1 MSDELAKDFVV
12 LLTYLL
18 PGFLAAWVF
27 YGLTSHPKPSQF
39 ERVVQA
45 LIFTLIVQTLVPPCR
60 WLLEGI
66 GRISAIRPWD
76 GVAEG
81 LTSVVLA
88 FLFGAALAYL
98 TNTDSVHKRLRS
110 WGFTTRTSHPSE
122 WYCVLSDKVTFVIL
136 HLCDGRRLYGWPKE
150 WPVEPDRGQF
160 YIMLPSWIQADGKQ
174 IEMPQLD
181 GLLISAKDVRW
192 VEFVA
197 IPETKNDQPEPEK
210 GI

>member
-45 LIFTLIVQTLVPPCR
+45 LIFTLIIQTLVPLCR
-60 WLLEGI
+60 GVLEATGAVW
-66 GRISAIRPWD
+66 SIRPWD
-76 GVAEG
+76 RASES

-88 FLFGAALAYL
+88 FMFGAALAYF
-98 TNTDSVHKRLRS
+98 TNTDSVHNWLRRR
-110 WGFTTRTSHPSE
+110 GFTTRTSHPSE
-122 WYCVLSDKVTFVIL
+122 WYCVLAEKVTFVIL

-150 WPVEPDRGQF
+150 WPVESDKGQF
-160 YIMLPSWIQADGKQ
+160 YIMLPSWIQEDGSQ
-174 IEMPQLD
+174 IDLPQLD

-192 VEFVA
+192 VEFIAKV
-197 IPETKNDQPEPEK
+197 ENSQ
-210 GI
+210 